1 MGEEFYCIL
10 KLVSGEEILSLIC
23 VDDSVD
29 EDPIIILQNPV
40 VIEPV
45 HANKSVYLKIK
56 PWMELSN
63 EDIFMIRL
71 DKVITMT
78 ETKDK
83 KLINLYKSYNQNPES
98 EYIDPTGKVT
108 LSNEMGYIS
117 SVKNA
122 RERLENLYKGIKE
135 ES

>member
-10 KLVSGEEILSLIC
+10 KLVSGEEVLSLIY
-23 VDDSVD
+23 VDDSN
-29 EDPIIILQNPV
+29 EQDPIIVLQNPV

-45 HANKSVYLKIK
+45 HANNSVYLKIR
-56 PWMELSN
+56 PWMELSD

-71 DKVITMT
+71 NKVITMT

-83 KLINLYKSYNQNPES
+83 RLINAYNSYNENPES
-98 EYIDPTGKVT
+98 GHIDSTGKVT

-117 SVKNA
+117 SVKDA